1 MEEKILVFEKDG
13 VIKNAFRKSKQ
24 SSNIDKVN
32 IRKIVISSKGSYG
45 KKKAYLNMLILMFYH
60 HHYP

>member
-45 KKKAYLNMLILMFYH
+45 KKKLI
-60 HHYP
+60 